1 MFEQLFNTIQN
12 SGIGSFLG
20 KQNHLL
26 GAIAELFHIAGLI
39 LLLASLLIIALRLMG
54 WGLLSLS
61 VRELSLSTSRF
72 IWLGLVFLVVSGLI
86 LFVPAANVYYPNK
99 IFWFKFQVLLLA
111 LIVHFTLYQYV
122 TRRQQV
128 HAWLA
133 RGTAVITIGL
143 WFSVAFAG
151 RFVGFF

>member
-1 MFEQLFNTIQN
+1 MFEHIFNNIQN

-26 GAIAELFHIAGLI
+26 GAIAELLHIAGLI
-39 LLLASLLIIALRLMG
+39 LLLASLLVTGLRLMG
-54 WGLLSLS
+54 WGLVSLS
-61 VRELSLSTSRF
+61 VADLAKSTSRF
-72 IWLGLVFLVVSGLI
+72 IWLGLALLVISGLI
-86 LFVPAANVYYPNK
+86 LFVPAANIYYPNK

-111 LIVHFTLYQYV
+111 LVAHFTLYQYV
-122 TRRQQV
+122 TRSTQV
-128 HAWLA
+128 HLWVA
-133 RGTAVITIGL
+133 RIAALIILGL

>member
-1 MFEQLFNTIQN
+1 MFEQIFNNIQN

-39 LLLASLLIIALRLMG
+39 LLLSSLLIIGLRLMG
-54 WGLLSLS
+54 WGLVSQPIPLLAKSI
-61 VRELSLSTSRF
+61 SRF
-72 IWLGLVFLVVSGLI
+72 IWIGLAFLVISGLI

-99 IFWFKFQVLLLA
+99 IFWFKFQVLLAALA
-111 LIVHFTLYQYV
+111 IHFTLYQYV
-122 TRRQQV
+122 TRSKKLNIWIGRIS
-128 HAWLA
+128 AIIIL
-133 RGTAVITIGL
+133 GL

>member
-1 MFEQLFNTIQN
+1 MFEQFFNTIQN

-39 LLLASLLIIALRLMG
+39 LLLSSLLVIGLRLMG
-54 WGLLSLS
+54 WGLVSLS
-61 VRELSLSTSRF
+61 IPELAKSTSRF
-72 IWLGLVFLVVSGLI
+72 IWLGLAFLVVSGLI

-111 LIVHFTLYQYV
+111 LIAHFTLYQYV
-122 TRRQQV
+122 TRSRKLKPWV
-128 HAWLA
+128 A
-133 RGTAVITIGL
+133 RISAIVILGL